1 MDEMKKAFIIVSAF
15 LGTVTGIGL
24 LMKYIYNHNVAD
36 IPEHE
41 QALIDKIH
49 ECQTQIKEML
59 VEIKQI
65 KTARQQAKKDV
76 QAQNTELSL
85 LLLQQQES
93 YQSVTPLT
101 PTFFKD
107 QTMINVSARLDDLLA
122 SYPSFPDDTELN
134 LESATLFYTLNE
146 KHHAEVM
153 QLIAIELPGT
163 YEAINESKVIARQH
177 NIA

>member
-49 ECQTQIKEML
+49 ECQTQ
-59 VEIKQI
+59 IKQI